1 MGNAAATCLAAK
13 DARAAIS
20 LLEGKKLDAA
30 AMNTLGVAYAE
41 VGEYQKA
48 KSTLEEAARAGN
60 ADAKENLKQ
69 VIKVIEQ
76 L

>member
-1 MGNAAATCLAAK
+1 
-13 DARAAIS
+13 
-20 LLEGKKLDAA
+20 
-30 AMNTLGVAYAE
+30 MNTLGVAYAE

-60 ADAKENLKQ
+60 VDAKGNLEQ